1 MILKVINVLG
11 VLGIVSMAVL
21 YGISVG
27 ERIERKEAKKA
38 IINIAIEASTKEELE
53 MTTLNSETYAWYG
66 VLEYYDMGR
75 AKPEDYDIHNKK

>member
-1 MILKVINVLG
+1 MKHNIVEILIILVISSV
-11 VLGIVSMAVL
+11 AVL
-21 YGISVG
+21 YGVSLG
-27 ERIERKEAKKA
+27 RHSEREAAKKA
-38 IINIAIEASTKEELE
+38 IVDIALEASTKEELE